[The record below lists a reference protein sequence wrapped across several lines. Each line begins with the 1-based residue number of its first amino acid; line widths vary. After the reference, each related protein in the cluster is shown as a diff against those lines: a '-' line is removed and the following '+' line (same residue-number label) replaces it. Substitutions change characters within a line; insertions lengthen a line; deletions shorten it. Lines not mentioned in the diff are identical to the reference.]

1 MVGGKIIKF
10 HFARHKDATTV
21 RESRS
26 PGRRRLTARLPVLLL
41 ALAAALAALL
51 PGGVGQAQT
60 AASLIE
66 VQAAGSRSPSRARGR
81 WVSRPPSAVNYSFRR
96 SPDTQGDYYEMNG
109 TVRLDGEGA
118 VSIRV
123 RGRYGSTWGEQTA
136 TAQAPVSR
144 ARPSPTRPTT
154 PGW

>member
-1 MVGGKIIKF
+1 MR
-10 HFARHKDATTV
+10 AN
-21 RESRS
+21 RS
-26 PGRRRLTARLPVLLL
+26 SERRRLTPRLGALLP
-41 ALAAALAALL
+41 AQTAALAALL
-51 PGGVGQAQT
+51 PGGVGQAQP

-136 TAQAPVSR
+136 TAQAPCEQGR
-144 ARPSPTRPTT
+144 AVANPADNP